1 MTYNNTQLLDAKIDA
16 QDIAERLLVAYWLRE
31 KDRSYHVKE
40 ALKSFEDLAKTLGYD
55 IKKQEAGDLVE
66 AKK

>member
-1 MTYNNTQLLDAKIDA
+1 MNNKQLMRASTDAH
-16 QDIAERLLVAYWLRE
+16 DISERLIIAYWL
-31 KDRSYHVKE
+31 KGNNRSYHIEE

>member
-1 MTYNNTQLLDAKIDA
+1 MNNTQLINARIEA
-16 QDIAERLLVAYWLRE
+16 QDIAERLLVAYWLKE

-40 ALKSFEDLAKTLGYD
+40 ALKSFEALAMNLGYD

-66 AKK
+66 VKK